1 MTVEELETF
10 KNYAKKLGFRTIENV
25 KSWGPNFEG
34 MFVIT
39 FPNVSIL
46 NTVVDYTFANK
57 NLIRIA
63 AYNEKLFNDSEFIPC
78 QNIFSLEDL
87 KLSSLTNMI
96 KKYMELRKQYEIDKK
111 LKKIEQDF

>member
-1 MTVEELETF
+1 MTLEELETF
-10 KNYAKKLGFRTIENV
+10 KNYAKKLGFSIIENE
-25 KSWGPNFEG
+25 KGWGPNYKG

-46 NTVVDYTFANK
+46 NCVVDYTFDNK

-63 AYNEKLFNDSEFIPC
+63 AYNEKLFNDSEFISC
-78 QNIFSLEDL
+78 LNLFSLEDL

-111 LKKIEQDF
+111 LEKIEQDF